1 MDKSAPNLREVDC
14 CATCE
19 FGIKWHFKTRIV
31 CIEGDSFVK
40 PYNICDDFKRE
51 E

>member
-1 MDKSAPNLREVDC
+1 MTQPPNIREVDC
-14 CATCE
+14 CGKCYFHRFNSDCE
-19 FGIKWHFKTRIV
+19 YFCVYLKKV
-31 CIEGDSFVK
+31 DVE